1 LASLKKFIVDQVTA
15 DTSHTKF
22 ASRIQGLVNGLT
34 TIRAIDRLN
43 ALATTGNTDTAHVKA
58 WQKLR
63 NRGVHPTTRDTEDVA
78 SLDYQR
84 LIDELH
90 RVTVLMYHIVFHLIG
105 YRGPYT
111 DYATLGFPI
120 RNYPV
125 AAAPVSPPAN
135 IGSVPA
141 TS

>member
-1 LASLKKFIVDQVTA
+1 VAQA
-15 DTSHTKF
+15 P
-22 ASRIQGLVNGLT
+22 R
-34 TIRAIDRLN
+34 R
-43 ALATTGNTDTAHVKA
+43 
-58 WQKLR
+58 QKLR

-105 YRGPYT
+105 YRRPYT
-111 DYATLGFPI
+111 DYATLRFPI

-125 AAAPVSPPAN
+125 AAAPASPPAN
-135 IGSVPA
+135 TGSVPA